1 MKYLAA
7 ISALAFTMLAGQA
20 LAQNQGNPVSGLG
33 DAKAQDEP
41 SSVGI
46 NNGYNPPIGAYPGVV
61 APGREGRSGSSRSE
75 RRYRD

>member
-1 MKYLAA
+1 MKYMAA
-7 ISALAFTMLAGQA
+7 ISAVAFTMLAGQA
-20 LAQNQGNPVSGLG
+20 LAQNEGNPVSGLG

-46 NNGYNPPIGAYPGVV
+46 NNGYNPPIGAYPAPI
-61 APGREGRSGSSRSE
+61 APGLEGRSGTSRSE

>member
-1 MKYLAA
+1 VKYFAA
-7 ISALAFTMLAGQA
+7 ISAVVLTMLAGQA
-20 LAQNQGNPVSGLG
+20 LAQNEGSPVSGLG

-46 NNGYNPPIGAYPGVV
+46 NNGYNPPVGAYPAPAV
-61 APGREGRSGSSRSE
+61 PGREGRSGTSHSE

>member
-1 MKYLAA
+1 MKYIAA
-7 ISALAFTMLAGQA
+7 ISAVAFALLAGPA
-20 LAQNQGNPVSGLG
+20 LAQNEGSPVSGLG

-46 NNGYNPPIGAYPGVV
+46 NNGYNPPVGAYPAPI
-61 APGREGRSGSSRSE
+61 APGREGRSGTSRSE

>member
-1 MKYLAA
+1 MKYFAA
-7 ISALAFTMLAGQA
+7 ISAVAFTMLAGQA

-41 SSVGI
+41 SSVAI
-46 NNGYNPPIGAYPGVV
+46 NDGYNPPTSAHAGVV
-61 APGREGRSGSSRSE
+61 VHGSEGRSGASRCE

>member
-61 APGREGRSGSSRSE
+61 PGREGRSGSSRSE

>member
-1 MKYLAA
+1 MKYFAA
-7 ISALAFTMLAGQA
+7 ISAIAFTLLAGQA

-46 NNGYNPPIGAYPGVV
+46 NNGYNPPLGAYPTTI